1 MLHRFRAIL
10 GWLGSH
16 QPQVLVAALAVVL
29 GTWGFISLA
38 DEVTEG
44 DTQRFDEWAVR
55 TLQKPDPDWD
65 RLQDGAHG
73 VRRTVPI
80 GPLWLREI
88 GRDVTGLGGV
98 AVLALVTL
106 GVALYLLLI
115 RKYHAMW
122 LVIVA
127 SAGGLAISALL
138 KNAFARPRPQVTHFS
153 IVHTSSFPS
162 GHSMLSAAVYLTL
175 GVLLTRLVPQRVV
188 KLYFLAMALF
198 LTFIVGVSRVY
209 MGVHYPTDVL
219 AGWTAG
225 LVWSLLCYLAA
236 RYLQK
241 RGAVE
246 RDVDTPGVPQTSP
259 GG

>member
-1 MLHRFRAIL
+1 MIHRFRTIL

-16 QPQVLVAALAVVL
+16 QPQVLAAALAVVL

-44 DTQRFDEWAVR
+44 DTQRFDDWAVR
-55 TLQKPDPDWD
+55 SLRRADDPAKP
-65 RLQDGAHG
+65 L
-73 VRRTVPI
+73 
-80 GPLWLREI
+80 GPPWLHEM
-88 GRDVTGLGGV
+88 GRDVTALGGI
-98 AVLALVTL
+98 AVLALVTV
-106 GVALYLLLI
+106 GVAAYLMLV

-127 SAGGLAISALL
+127 TTGGVLLSSAL
-138 KNAFARPRPQVTHFS
+138 KYAYGRERPHLVPHLSYVE
-153 IVHTSSFPS
+153 TSSFPS

-175 GVLLTRLVPQRVV
+175 GVLLTRLVPHRVV

-246 RDVDTPGVPQTSP
+246 RDVDTPGVPNPAPSA
-259 GG
+259 